1 MLRRKMYW
9 TLAAAMIACSCWVG
23 QAISG
28 QGGPPAGGD
37 RGGGR
42 GRDRGG
48 DRGRGRMSPEEMRK
62 RMEEWRARRN
72 EETRKRFKATEQ
84 EWLVLQPR
92 IEKVQTLQRASRGSR
107 FGGFFGGR
115 GRRPG
120 GDRGREGQDD
130 RDRPEVER
138 KTEALRNLLEDEASG
153 PAAIKAALTALRQ
166 ARARAA
172 AQLAAAR
179 KDLQQVVTV
188 RQEALCVMMGLLE

>member
-1 MLRRKMYW
+1 
-9 TLAAAMIACSCWVG
+9 
-23 QAISG
+23 
-28 QGGPPAGGD
+28 
-37 RGGGR
+37 
-42 GRDRGG
+42 
-48 DRGRGRMSPEEMRK
+48 MSPEEMRK
-62 RMEEWRARRN
+62 RMEEFRARRS
-72 EETRKRFKATEQ
+72 EDTRKRFKASEQ

-107 FGGFFGGR
+107 FGGFGR
-115 GRRPG
+115 GRG
-120 GDRGREGQDD
+120 GDRGRRPEGQDD
-130 RDRPEVER
+130 PDRPEVEK

-172 AQLAAAR
+172 AALAAAR